1 MKLSIFAASLAAS
14 CSTALSIPKRD
25 AQSDLRT
32 IQLSPTDIRQVTD
45 DQKFELLAVSQAF
58 VFSKAQPSDI

>member
-14 CSTALSIPKRD
+14 CSTALSILKRD

>member
-14 CSTALSIPKRD
+14 CSTALSIPKLD

-58 VFSKAQPSDI
+58 FFSKAQPSDI